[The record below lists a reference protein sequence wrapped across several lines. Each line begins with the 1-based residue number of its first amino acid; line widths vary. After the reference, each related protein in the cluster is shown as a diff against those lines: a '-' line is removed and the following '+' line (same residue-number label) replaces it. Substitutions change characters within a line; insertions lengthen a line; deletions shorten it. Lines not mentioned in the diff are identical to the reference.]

1 MSHRPPYSSVH
12 THADVILEIIILDLP
27 GISKENSE
35 TYRWADAHCLSFLPF
50 FLSSLPLAPVTKTYK
65 MVIIIKFNDF
75 NQRISA
81 SLNWGHPIHH
91 SFALFW
97 VLPCWEI
104 RITFHLIVCACFYV
118 FSDIAQINEIH
129 WYIVCLDVLHN
140 TSERTLPKPFSVI
153 ILVPSYGAVQGI
165 MPSTEFSL
173 AVVVEAGNRKAQYF
187 AIDWIK
193 TKASHFSLYS
203 DWPLPFTDRSALPRY
218 LHQVFLFL
226 A

>member
-91 SFALFW
+91 SFALFGFCLVEKFESPFIW
-97 VLPCWEI
+97 LCV
-104 RITFHLIVCACFYV
+104 YV
-118 FSDIAQINEIH
+118 FLCIQRYCSNKRDTLIN
-129 WYIVCLDVLHN
+129 C
-140 TSERTLPKPFSVI
+140 
-153 ILVPSYGAVQGI
+153 
-165 MPSTEFSL
+165 MPRCT
-173 AVVVEAGNRKAQYF
+173 AQY
-187 AIDWIK
+187 IPVNVR
-193 TKASHFSLYS
+193 SLNHFPSLFWS
-203 DWPLPFTDRSALPRY
+203 LRMARY
-218 LHQVFLFL
+218 KE
-226 A
+226 